1 MGIAFPNASR
11 SYDATRD
18 CVRFWGYDDAL
29 EVSFFLERAALE
41 RLGAGSSEGEPE
53 LLAAFDANL
62 QRVQKRAARI
72 YSRHSKSSYTL
83 KAADF

>member
-1 MGIAFPNASR
+1 MGITFPNASR

-18 CVRFWGYDDAL
+18 CVRFWGYDEAL
-29 EVSFFLERAALE
+29 EISFFLERTALL
-41 RLGAGSSEGEPE
+41 RLGAEPSTGEPE
-53 LLAAFDANL
+53 LLAAFDANR
-62 QRVQKRAARI
+62 QEVQKRAARI